1 MTTSGPLTIL
11 HLDDGRE
18 WRGGQQQVSLLCREQ
33 VRSGHRPVIL
43 CPPGSPLARWAAEAG
58 IPAREARLAGEL
70 HPASVAAVRREVT
83 ALRPLIVHAHTSHA
97 HTLALLAARG
107 PGRPLRVVARRL
119 AGRPPRG
126 LSARLKYGRR
136 VDLFIAVAGAVGRE
150 LVAAGVEPEQ
160 VAVVPSAIDPAR
172 FASPPPR
179 EAALS
184 RFGLP
189 AGCRLV
195 GTLGSLVP
203 QKSHA
208 DLVAAFARLAPGR
221 PDLHLVILG
230 EGPLRPDL
238 LRQAR
243 DLGLASR
250 IHLPGFRA
258 DAGALVP
265 HLAVLALP
273 SVFEG
278 MPNAL
283 LDGLAAGVPVVA
295 TPAGGTR
302 EVLGD
307 DEGGL
312 VVPFH
317 APRRL
322 AEAIARLLDH
332 PGEARRLME
341 EGRRRVLAGH
351 VPQALAAGTEAAYR
365 VALERRA
372 AGGEEPPRGAVRSW
386 SVEGPVD
393 RDLRRV
399 LLAEGGL
406 AAEDTGRAGPT
417 GRGPVWRGSLGGRAA
432 VLTQHRR
439 GGLGGRLLRPLPGG
453 LDALYLG
460 DGRLRR
466 TRAVTARFRARGG
479 AAPEALAWLSRRRGL
494 LRQLYSASAEW
505 RGGLTADQILDRSR
519 KPGREAWLAAAGR
532 ALARWHQAGLVHPDL
547 NLGNILA
554 RQPAGRRPGPGDLVV
569 IDLDGAALAQ
579 RPGTAVR
586 ARALARLERSA
597 LKVLGREAPGPRQRL
612 RLLAAYGREW
622 AEHEGKPPQEGDR
635 LVRRLLPALR
645 RRRRLFPLHG
655 AVRRAS
661 RR

>member
-1 MTTSGPLTIL
+1 MTTTGPLTIL

-83 ALRPLIVHAHTSHA
+83 ALRPHIVHAHTSHA

-243 DLGLASR
+243 DLGIPSR
-250 IHLPGFRA
+250 VHLPGFRA

-372 AGGEEPPRGAVRSW
+372 ARGEEPPRGAVRSW

-432 VLTQHRR
+432 VLKQHRR
-439 GGLGGRLLRPLPGG
+439 GGLAGRLLRPLPGG

-466 TRAVTARFRARGG
+466 TRAVTARVRARGG
-479 AAPEALAWLSRRRGL
+479 VPGGSQRRRGPRGAPVRSHPARSHAPGDGRE
-494 LRQLYSASAEW
+494 RQAVTAVGAGASWARAEG
-505 RGGLTADQILDRSR
+505 RRAAPTTRSR
-519 KPGREAWLAAAGR
+519 AAGR
-532 ALARWHQAGLVHPDL
+532 GSGDLDPAAPRPVRDRLAVDRPG
-547 NLGNILA
+547 
-554 RQPAGRRPGPGDLVV
+554 RAGRPQPSNAPRHDRRSRLRPAPRLR
-569 IDLDGAALAQ
+569 AAL
-579 RPGTAVR
+579 PCG
-586 ARALARLERSA
+586 
-597 LKVLGREAPGPRQRL
+597 
-612 RLLAAYGREW
+612 
-622 AEHEGKPPQEGDR
+622 
-635 LVRRLLPALR
+635 
-645 RRRRLFPLHG
+645 
-655 AVRRAS
+655 RAS
-661 RR
+661 GAQGSHAELPQRSG